1 MISALAYYVG
11 EMRTMTKKYIHRY
24 KLSYTQIYNLVG
36 HQVMSAYDNGKI
48 TFDEFDQYLI
58 TAIQEHNK
66 NG

>member
-1 MISALAYYVG
+1 
-11 EMRTMTKKYIHRY
+11 MRTMTKKYIHRY

-36 HQVMSAYDNGKI
+36 HQVMTAYDNGKI
-48 TFDEFDQYLI
+48 TFAEFDQYLI

>member
-1 MISALAYYVG
+1 MILVLAYYVG
-11 EMRTMTKKYIHRY
+11 AMRTMTKKYIHRY

-36 HQVMSAYDNGKI
+36 HQVMTAYDNGKI
-48 TFDEFDQYLI
+48 TFAEFDQYLI

>member
-1 MISALAYYVG
+1 
-11 EMRTMTKKYIHRY
+11 MTKKYIHRY

-36 HQVMSAYDNGKI
+36 YQVMNAYHNGKI

>member
-1 MISALAYYVG
+1 
-11 EMRTMTKKYIHRY
+11 MTKKYIHRY

-36 HQVMSAYDNGKI
+36 HQVMIAYDNGKI

-58 TAIQEHNK
+58 IAIQEHNK